1 MCVVPII
8 IEPFTIDD
16 PNANYGVQLTGELQS
31 IVAEENK
38 AFFMIERF
46 NTAMSARIPLSSNG
60 QFRYQLVF
68 SSDVN
73 TSAIHAAY
81 LMNLTTIF
89 LTQNSD
95 VPDDGENRALVT
107 PPIQTQGDN
116 LPYVIHGN
124 TMVMSPPTTEAWE
137 FSASVFTSAPIN
149 IELAGIPGDQVLYHI
164 QIMGTLGIQ
173 VSEDGPIFYLP
184 FTHDPMMVINIEA

>member
-16 PNANYGVQLTGELQS
+16 PNANYGVQLTGEVQS

-46 NTAMSARIPLSSNG
+46 NSAMSARLPLTNG
-60 QFRYQLVF
+60 NAFRYQLVF

-73 TSAIHAAY
+73 TSAMHAAY
-81 LMNLTTIF
+81 LLNLTTVF
-89 LTQNSD
+89 LTQKSD
-95 VPDDGENRALVT
+95 LPDDAEDRALVK
-107 PPIQTQGDN
+107 PPIVVEEGQG
-116 LPYVIHGN
+116 YGIFGN
-124 TMVMSPPTTEAWE
+124 TLVMSPPDINGWE
-137 FSASVFTSAPIN
+137 FSNSVFTSRPIKVQLDGN
-149 IELAGIPGDQVLYHI
+149 PGDQVLFHL

-173 VSEDGPIFYLP
+173 TRREGPIYYLP
-184 FTHDPMMVINIEA
+184 FTHDPMMVITVNG

>member
-31 IVAEENK
+31 IVAEDNK

-46 NTAMSARIPLSSNG
+46 NTAMSARIPLSKGDS
-60 QFRYQLVF
+60 FRYQLVF

-81 LMNLTTIF
+81 LMNLTTVF

-95 VPDDGENRALVT
+95 VPDDGEDRAVVT
-107 PPIQTQGDN
+107 PPVVLTGDS
-116 LPYVIHGN
+116 LPYALHGN
-124 TMVMSPPTTEAWE
+124 TLVMSPPTNLDWE
-137 FSASVFTSAPIN
+137 FSSNVFTSAPIKVAPTG
-149 IELAGIPGDQVLYHI
+149 LPGEQILYHI
-164 QIMGTLGIQ
+164 QVMGILGIQ
-173 VSEDGPIFYLP
+173 VQEDGPIYYLP
-184 FTHDPMMVINIEA
+184 FTHDPMMVINIDA

>member
-16 PNANYGVQLTGELQS
+16 PNSNYGVQLTGDLQS
-31 IVAEENK
+31 IVAEDNK

-46 NTAMSARIPLSSNG
+46 NTAMSARLPLHNG
-60 QFRYQLVF
+60 SQFRFQLVF

-73 TSAIHAAY
+73 TSAMHAAY
-81 LMNLTTIF
+81 LMNLTTVF

-95 VPDDGENRALVT
+95 VPDDGEDRALMT
-107 PPIQTQGDN
+107 PPVKLQGEN
-116 LPYVIHGN
+116 LPYVVAGN
-124 TMVMSPPTTEAWE
+124 SLVMSPSHPKEWE
-137 FSASVFTSAPIN
+137 FSSCAYTSAPIE
-149 IELAGIPGDQVLYHI
+149 IEIAGIPGEQMLYHI

-173 VSEDGPIFYLP
+173 IEEDGPIYYLP
-184 FTHDPMMVINIEA
+184 FTHDPMMVIHMDA